1 MAVAIDF
8 DAVRCAGR
16 PVPAPTLATSTRAA
30 IGLLHPTVE
39 FSCLVV
45 TGDAALGRR
54 LSAAAELVG
63 WDFTEAPRST
73 EALVEAC
80 DRDHRLVIVDLKTPP
95 EGDLDTFHAAVREL
109 VSRPDTLLV
118 VCGVADDRSQETWA
132 RSLGAFV
139 FVPGIAAG
147 DPLVSV
153 LREARTVSE
162 RRHRDTTV
170 HAPQGARRL
179 AGVRG

>member
-8 DAVRCAGR
+8 DAVPCAVQSASVRPFDRSPRATVGR
-16 PVPAPTLATSTRAA
+16 PVPS
-30 IGLLHPTVE
+30 VE

-45 TGDAALGRR
+45 TGDAALRRR

-63 WDFTEAPRST
+63 WDTAEAGST
-73 EALVEAC
+73 AAFAAAC
-80 DRDHRLVIVDLKTPP
+80 KQDRRLVVVDLASPP
-95 EGDLDTFHAAVREL
+95 EGDRDALNASVKEL

-118 VCGVADDRSQETWA
+118 VCGVADDPSQETWA

-147 DPLVSV
+147 DPLVTV
-153 LREARTVSE
+153 FREARNVSE
-162 RRHRDTTV
+162 RRH
-170 HAPQGARRL
+170 APSAGLSSRSASRL
-179 AGVRG
+179 ACVRG